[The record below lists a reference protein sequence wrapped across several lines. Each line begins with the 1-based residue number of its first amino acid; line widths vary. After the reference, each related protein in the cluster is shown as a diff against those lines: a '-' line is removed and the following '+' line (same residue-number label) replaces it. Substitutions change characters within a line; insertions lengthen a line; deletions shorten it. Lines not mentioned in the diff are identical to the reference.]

1 MTHCFADKSKSAAM
15 LSLMMEKAMRVQV
28 QERVDDKTV
37 LCSVSWDQPSSTNT
51 IRFLVRVP
59 ASRHEFSVEAG
70 AEIMPAALRSMALL
84 KARDAA
90 DAFSNLVSETL

>member
-1 MTHCFADKSKSAAM
+1 MLTSLMTHCFADTSKSAAM

-37 LCSVSWDQPSSTNT
+37 LCSVSWDQPSSTNN

-70 AEIMPAALRSMALL
+70 AEIMPAALRSMA
-84 KARDAA
+84 
-90 DAFSNLVSETL
+90 